1 MPADIPDDVKK
12 QLMNDPKVQKALQ
25 EQAAKTGKDAMA
37 ALQDPE
43 VQKMI
48 MDTCKEKFPEYASQ
62 AQAKIREFCNDPE
75 VQAAAK
81 KYASMAGAYVMQAG
95 GALVA
100 QIEQGPAGVR
110 FLCFLASCFSLANG
124 ILKLISISRIT
135 SEPVK
140 YVLSMYQ
147 VLFSVTTMLFEAP
160 PEYIAKVSGLSGY
173 QDLLMEKCKFL
184 SETIGRGG
192 FYIFQGTL
200 WLCFAS
206 LTDILDLAA
215 GFAMVCCGILN
226 LLIHFGGFAT
236 FAQKVKAGYSAVGGQ

>member
-124 ILKLISISRIT
+124 ILKLISISR
-135 SEPVK
+135 
-140 YVLSMYQ
+140 
-147 VLFSVTTMLFEAP
+147 
-160 PEYIAKVSGLSGY
+160 
-173 QDLLMEKCKFL
+173 
-184 SETIGRGG
+184 
-192 FYIFQGTL
+192 
-200 WLCFAS
+200 
-206 LTDILDLAA
+206 
-215 GFAMVCCGILN
+215 
-226 LLIHFGGFAT
+226 
-236 FAQKVKAGYSAVGGQ
+236 